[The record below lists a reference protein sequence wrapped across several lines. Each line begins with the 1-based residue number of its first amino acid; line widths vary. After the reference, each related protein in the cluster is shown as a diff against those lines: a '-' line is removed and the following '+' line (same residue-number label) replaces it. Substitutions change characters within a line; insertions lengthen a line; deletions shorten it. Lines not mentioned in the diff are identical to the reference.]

1 MNFKLL
7 MAVTLFVAAPI
18 IAFAQS
24 DKPNAQFSKPTIED
38 AQKFVQTISSDEDKL
53 KAYCDIAKL
62 DEQLDKAEE
71 NFNVKE
77 FEALVAERDTL
88 EQQLGPEYIRVID
101 GLGDVEPNSAEGQ
114 KFAAVFEPLHKKCG
128 EVLMRN

>member
-1 MNFKLL
+1 MNLKLL
-7 MAVTLFVAAPI
+7 MAVTIFATAPI

-53 KAYCDIAKL
+53 KAYCDLAKL

-71 NFNVKE
+71 NFDVKE
-77 FEALVAERDTL
+77 FEALVAKRDTL
-88 EQQLGPEYIRVID
+88 EQQLGPYYIRIVD

-114 KFAAVFEPLHKKCG
+114 KFTAVFEPLHKQCK
-128 EVLMRN
+128 